1 MGFGD
6 VPPPPKSH
14 QLPPETKSDD
24 ALIHTL
30 FVPRERVDQQ
40 TTLVDLGRIGMLAL
54 PQGWVKGRDTST
66 EGGYARQF
74 HPQEP
79 NAIGE
84 LVDKGSV
91 QMLFSYRGH
100 RLSDDAS
107 KAFRDLIDSAPGD
120 GRSRVLPPGKV
131 QESPLNEVLGDLGHK
146 NTFRI
151 ISARIEKMNGEPA
164 LVVEGKYANYDIN
177 AKLVFIDGERNSRQN
192 GNAPVQEIAVMAPTK
207 EFYKYAMRAN
217 AALNEIE
224 WKD

>member
-14 QLPPETKSDD
+14 QLPPETKSED
-24 ALIHTL
+24 ALIHSIFL
-30 FVPRERVDQQ
+30 PRERNDQQ
-40 TTLVDLGRIGMLAL
+40 ETVENLGRIGMVAL
-54 PQGWVKGRDTST
+54 PQGWVKGRETSSDN
-66 EGGYARQF
+66 GYARQY

-84 LVDKGSV
+84 FVDKGSV
-91 QMLFSYRGH
+91 QLLFSYRGH
-100 RLSDDAS
+100 RLSDGAS
-107 KAFRDLIDSAPGD
+107 NAFRELIDSAPGD
-120 GRSRVLPPGKV
+120 GRSRVLPTGKL
-131 QESPLNEVLGDLGHK
+131 QEAPLNEVLGDLGHK

-164 LVVEGKYANYDIN
+164 LVVEGKYANYDVN
-177 AKLVFIDGERNSRQN
+177 TKLIYIDGERNARQN

-207 EFYKYAMRAN
+207 EFYKYAMKAS
-217 AALNEIE
+217 ASLSDIE